1 MSTYQRM
8 RRVTPWR
15 PQVKKG
21 KDPLPPLTHE
31 RNPQFAGSP
40 GWILLTHNAQGQ
52 AEALFVDQNE
62 KATPLSLV
70 MDERM
75 FSDTVLRVTRLAA
88 DRYIV
93 CDIRWLNGKNLFETL
108 NYKERRSKIAEL
120 LDAFH
125 FPDLTALI
133 LPEDVP
139 ENTPIRGWEVYD
151 DIPGSMGVFLPATE

>member
-1 MSTYQRM
+1 M

-21 KDPLPPLTHE
+21 KDLPLPSTHE

-40 GWILLTHNAQGQ
+40 GWILLSHNSQGQ

-62 KATPLSLV
+62 KTTILSLV
-70 MDERM
+70 MDERL

-88 DRYIV
+88 DMYVV

-108 NYKERRSKIAEL
+108 NYKERHNKIAEL

-139 ENTPIRGWEVYD
+139 ENTPVRGWEIYD
-151 DIPGSMGVFLPATE
+151 DTPGTMGVFLPATE

>member
-1 MSTYQRM
+1 M

-21 KDPLPPLTHE
+21 KEDPLLLSTRE
-31 RNPQFAGSP
+31 KKPQFAGSP
-40 GWILLTHNAQGQ
+40 GWILLTHNSAG
-52 AEALFVDQNE
+52 APEALFVDQNE
-62 KATPLSLV
+62 KSYPLPLV
-70 MDERM
+70 MDERV
-75 FSDTVLRVTRLAA
+75 FSDTVLRVTRLSA
-88 DRYIV
+88 DMYVV

-108 NYKERRSKIAEL
+108 NYTERHNKIVEL

-139 ENTPIRGWEVYD
+139 VNTPIRGWEMYD
-151 DIPGSMGVFLPATE
+151 DLPGSMGVFLPATE